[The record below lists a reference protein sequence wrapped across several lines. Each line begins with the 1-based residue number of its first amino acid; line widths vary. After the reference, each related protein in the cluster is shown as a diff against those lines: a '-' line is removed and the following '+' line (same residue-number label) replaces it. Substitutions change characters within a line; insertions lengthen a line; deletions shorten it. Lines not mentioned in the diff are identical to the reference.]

1 MTSCTQKFRPAGE
14 RAASLLSY
22 RSYRLAFPLGKRG
35 GENVK
40 RFATL
45 VAAAFILASGTTACA
60 GPIEEEVQQ
69 RVEEEVQQGR
79 TQIEEQVQ
87 EERTQIEQEAQEAQQ
102 KIEQEAKEVQQQVEE
117 KVGGQ

>member
-1 MTSCTQKFRPAGE
+1 
-14 RAASLLSY
+14 LS
-22 RSYRLAFPLGKRG
+22 KRG
-35 GENVK
+35 GENVSK
-40 RFATL
+40 RFATPVV
-45 VAAAFILASGTTACA
+45 VAFVLASGTTACGGA
-60 GPIEEEVQQ
+60 IEEEVQQ

-102 KIEQEAKEVQQQVEE
+102 KLEQEAKEVQQQVEE

>member
-1 MTSCTQKFRPAGE
+1 M
-14 RAASLLSY
+14 
-22 RSYRLAFPLGKRG
+22 
-35 GENVK
+35 K

-45 VAAAFILASGTTACA
+45 VVAAFVLASGTTACG

-69 RVEEEVQQGR
+69 RVEEEVQQG
-79 TQIEEQVQ
+79 
-87 EERTQIEQEAQEAQQ
+87 RTQIEQEAQEAQQ

>member
-1 MTSCTQKFRPAGE
+1 M
-14 RAASLLSY
+14 
-22 RSYRLAFPLGKRG
+22 
-35 GENVK
+35 K

-45 VAAAFILASGTTACA
+45 VVAAFILASGTTACA
-60 GPIEEEVQQ
+60 GPIEEEVKQ

>member
-14 RAASLLSY
+14 RAGSLVSPEGRPQPFCLTARIDL
-22 RSYRLAFPLGKRG
+22 RSRWA
-35 GENVK
+35 N
-40 RFATL
+40 
-45 VAAAFILASGTTACA
+45 
-60 GPIEEEVQQ
+60 EEEVQQ

>member
-1 MTSCTQKFRPAGE
+1 MR
-14 RAASLLSY
+14 
-22 RSYRLAFPLGKRG
+22 
-35 GENVK
+35 K
-40 RFATL
+40 RFTVL
-45 VAAAFILASGTTACA
+45 VAAAFVLAFGATACGGA
-60 GPIEEEVQQ
+60 IEEEVQQ
-69 RVEEEVQQGR
+69 RVEEEVQKGR

>member
-1 MTSCTQKFRPAGE
+1 M
-14 RAASLLSY
+14 
-22 RSYRLAFPLGKRG
+22 
-35 GENVK
+35 K

-45 VAAAFILASGTTACA
+45 VVAAFVLASGTTACA

-69 RVEEEVQQGR
+69 RVEEEVQQG
-79 TQIEEQVQ
+79 
-87 EERTQIEQEAQEAQQ
+87 RTQIEQEAQEAQQ